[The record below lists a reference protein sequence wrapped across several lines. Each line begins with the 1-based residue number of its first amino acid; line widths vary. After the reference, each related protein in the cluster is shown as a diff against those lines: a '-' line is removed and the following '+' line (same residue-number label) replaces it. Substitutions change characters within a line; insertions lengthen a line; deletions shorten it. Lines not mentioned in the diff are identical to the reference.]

1 MLTDFRFFHV
11 ELYFEEK
18 RCLGGLCVTFLK
30 GKNEWPLHL
39 RRFFFLIFCF
49 QMQTEKMQVSIFHP
63 KKHTLTSLKS

>member
-39 RRFFFLIFCF
+39 RRFF
-49 QMQTEKMQVSIFHP
+49 S
-63 KKHTLTSLKS
+63 